1 MIVQFIFASL
11 SALGFAYIF
20 NVRGKIAWAAAT
32 VGGAGWIIYLI
43 SVKLG
48 VSLGFS
54 FFIIGAAATIGS
66 EMIAR
71 IFKTPVTSALIPII
85 TPIVPGSGA
94 YYTMFY
100 LFNGQSE
107 LATQKAIDTF
117 IMTGAMILGF
127 LVASDIFKLYTKYKI
142 RKLKRKQKENL

>member
-1 MIVQFIFASL
+1 MIVQFIFSSL

-20 NVRGKIAWAAAT
+20 NVRGKIAWAAAL
-32 VGGAGWIIYLI
+32 VGGIGWVIYLL
-43 SVKLG
+43 SLKMG
-48 VSLGFS
+48 VSLGIS
-54 FFIIGAAATIGS
+54 FFIIGAATTFGS

-71 IFKTPVTSALIPII
+71 IFKTPVTSALIPTI

-100 LFNGQSE
+100 LFNGESE

-117 IMTGAMILGF
+117 VMTGAMILGF
-127 LVASDIFKLYTKYKI
+127 LVVSDIFKLYTKYKTKKKMKKGI
-142 RKLKRKQKENL
+142 L